1 MRGSSIL
8 LGVGRSMI
16 PVPRFLW
23 RRVIAINA
31 RKVRAGL
38 AFMSRDHHRV
48 RDLAVTELPRLAE
61 PLSPTLLARR
71 LDLPV
76 ERVTAILDELER
88 RLTFVVRNEDGAVS
102 WAYPVTVDET
112 PHHATLSTGEE
123 AYSP

>member
-1 MRGSSIL
+1 
-8 LGVGRSMI
+8 MI